1 MPSSLNI
8 VTTLNIELRCLKST
22 YIHRYTYI
30 KLKMASKESDLILCL
45 DEEINKDIFIPIYH
59 KFQAKILVS

>member
-8 VTTLNIELRCLKST
+8 VTTLNIELRCLRST

-45 DEEINKDIFIPIYH
+45 DEEIN
-59 KFQAKILVS
+59 